1 MGCDLGVSRKLVSLF
16 EFGSSVTR
24 VPFYDLNLFQTG
36 VFDYNWDILN
46 HKQAICN
53 FRLEMGRESQE
64 VRVLMR
70 WRRAL
75 IYSFTAVLLLMS
87 AGIVSARE
95 LLEGE
100 RCSIEAG
107 TVIAG
112 DLFVFCNELNI
123 AGKVEGNLIGLA
135 RTVMIEGEIGGSV
148 YVIGGELELTG
159 TLGKDLHFIGLIL
172 SVEHGSYFVDERG
185 SILTANLSHSIEPG
199 VVVPGSVLNAGYQ
212 LLVKGEIGQEVN
224 FWGSALNIAGR
235 VGGDV
240 TAAVGSS
247 DADGASSQIE
257 TLLLPFPFQVTLV
270 DPGLVLLE
278 EATIDGTLEYTG
290 QSVGFLE
297 GSVGREIIFQ
307 STAIEPIMLGA
318 PVEESARSL
327 QLYGGQVLQEVLTL
341 GLIGVALLLVAPRQ
355 MQAPLRSLQTRP
367 LSTLGMGMISFVLS
381 FPIVLIFAVLSLLIV
396 FILSLL
402 PMHTFVIFGGVVLG
416 LVNIG
421 WASVFYFTAIY
432 IARLIFALAVGRLVV
447 YVLFDGDGSLRYQL
461 ASLGIGVLILGV
473 LGSIPVVGWGFNALA
488 LFLGLGA
495 ILTVLQTQFH
505 RFRASGEA
513 GTPSPGEQVPLLPY
527 FAGDGQQFTTPV
539 IEDAPPEVGL
549 DDLPDGFDWWGEDDP
564 RQ

>member
-1 MGCDLGVSRKLVSLF
+1 
-16 EFGSSVTR
+16 
-24 VPFYDLNLFQTG
+24 
-36 VFDYNWDILN
+36 
-46 HKQAICN
+46 
-53 FRLEMGRESQE
+53 
-64 VRVLMR
+64 MR

-100 RCSIEAG
+100 RCRVEAG

-123 AGKVEGNLIGLA
+123 AGEVEGNLIGLA
-135 RTVMIEGEIGGSV
+135 RDVVITGEIGGSI
-148 YVIGGELELTG
+148 YVIGGELELSG

-172 SVEHGSYFVDERG
+172 RVEDGAYFADQRG
-185 SILTANLSHSIEPG
+185 SILTANLSHAIEPD

-212 LLVKGEIGQEVN
+212 LLVKGEINQEVN
-224 FWGSALNIAGR
+224 FWGSALHVAGR

-247 DADGASSQIE
+247 ESDGASSQIE

-278 EATIDGTLEYTG
+278 DAFIGGMLEYTG
-290 QSVGFLE
+290 PSVGVLE
-297 GSVGREIIFQ
+297 GAVGREIVFQ
-307 STAIEPIMLGA
+307 STAIEPIVLGA

-367 LSTLGMGMISFVLS
+367 LSTLGVGMLSFVLS

-402 PMHTFVIFGGVVLG
+402 PMQTFVIFGGVVLG

-432 IARLIFALAVGRLVV
+432 IARLIFALALGRVVV
-447 YVLFDGDGSLRYQL
+447 YVLFDDDGSLRYQF
-461 ASLGIGVLILGV
+461 ASLGIGVLALGV
-473 LGSIPVVGWGFNALA
+473 LGSIPVIGWGFNALA
-488 LFLGLGA
+488 LFVGLGA
-495 ILTVLQTQFH
+495 ILTVLQNQFR
-505 RFRASGEA
+505 RFRASGQEE
-513 GTPSPGEQVPLLPY
+513 TPPAGEQVPLLPY
-527 FAGDGQQFTTPV
+527 FAGDGQQFATPV
-539 IEDAPPEVGL
+539 ISEESPPEVGL

-564 RQ
+564 RR